1 MDFDPFRSPY
11 ILPPEMHEQDSRD
24 QPFLKDELS
33 PAANSSFE
41 EAVPAYE
48 VRLLKDALEKRVFTS
63 AVRLAGSGLPDDFQ
77 GRDIRTPVT
86 GLWPPV
92 AFSSRNRRAD
102 LAVAGPF
109 AVIHPRKGEPPTN
122 CGRPKKAPGLTS
134 RNPRRVSRSAR
145 YKTILTAPT
154 FSI

>member
-1 MDFDPFRSPY
+1 MKNVVERAVYRSDGKRIAHVDFDPFRSPY

-63 AVRLAGSGLPDDFQ
+63 AVRLTGSGF
-77 GRDIRTPVT
+77 RTT
-86 GLWPPV
+86 
-92 AFSSRNRRAD
+92 SSGGCIENTARN
-102 LAVAGPF
+102 
-109 AVIHPRKGEPPTN
+109 
-122 CGRPKKAPGLTS
+122 
-134 RNPRRVSRSAR
+134 
-145 YKTILTAPT
+145 
-154 FSI
+154 